1 MSLPNLLTLSRIPFL
16 FAITACLLLPTP
28 GPSLALVFFIVA
40 AITDWA
46 DGWLARRTGD
56 VSDFGKLMDAL
67 ADKILMVGMLVVL
80 LSAGLL
86 PIWCL
91 FLVLLILAREFWVTG
106 LRLVAAA
113 RGVVLAAENLG
124 KYKTVFQI
132 LAIALLLLAQALSA
146 DFGLPSGGGAVSF
159 FDAAG
164 IAAFLA
170 ATALTV
176 VSGSVYLW
184 KYRSLMGLGGGAAR

>member
-16 FAITACLLLPTP
+16 FAITACLLLPSP
-28 GPSLALVFFIVA
+28 GPSLALFFFILA
-40 AITDWA
+40 AVTDWA
-46 DGWLARRTGD
+46 DGWLARKKGD

-80 LSAGLL
+80 LTAGLL
-86 PIWCL
+86 PVWCL

-132 LAIALLLLAQALSA
+132 LAIALLLLMRALTA
-146 DFGLPSGGGAVSF
+146 DFRLAPDGGTVSF
-159 FDAAG
+159 VEGAG
-164 IAAFLA
+164 IAAFLV

-184 KYRSLMGLGGGAAR
+184 KYRSLMGLGGEAAR

>member
-16 FAITACLLLPTP
+16 FAITACLFLPTP
-28 GPSLALVFFIVA
+28 GPSLALIFFIVA

-46 DGWLARRTGD
+46 DGWLARKTGD
-56 VSDFGKLMDAL
+56 ISDFGKLMDAL
-67 ADKILMVGMLVVL
+67 ADKILMVGMLVVML
-80 LSAGLL
+80 AAELL
-86 PIWCL
+86 PVWCL
-91 FLVLLILAREFWVTG
+91 FPVLLILAREFWVTG

-132 LAIALLLLAQALSA
+132 IAVALLLLGHALVT
-146 DFGLPSGGGAVSF
+146 DFRLPPERGAAAF
-159 FDAAG
+159 LNGAG
-164 IAAFLA
+164 IAAFLV
-170 ATALTV
+170 ATTLTV

-184 KYRSLMGLGGGAAR
+184 KYRSLMGLGEKAAR

>member
-28 GPSLALVFFIVA
+28 GPSLALLFFIVA
-40 AITDWA
+40 AVTDWA
-46 DGWLARRTGD
+46 DGWLARKTGEI
-56 VSDFGKLMDAL
+56 SDFGKLMDAL

-80 LSAGLL
+80 LAAGLL
-86 PIWCL
+86 PVWCL
-91 FLVLLILAREFWVTG
+91 FLVLLILTREFWVTG

-132 LAIALLLLAQALSA
+132 LAIALLLLADALA
-146 DFGLPSGGGAVSF
+146 RDFGLSPESGAVLF
-159 FDAAG
+159 VDGTG
-164 IAAFLA
+164 IAAFLI

-176 VSGSVYLW
+176 VSGAVYLW
-184 KYRSLMGLGGGAAR
+184 KYRSLMGLGEKAAR

>member
-16 FAITACLLLPTP
+16 FAITACLLLPSP
-28 GPSLALVFFIVA
+28 GPSLALFFFIMA
-40 AITDWA
+40 AVTDWA
-46 DGWLARRTGD
+46 DGWLARKKGD

-80 LSAGLL
+80 LTAGLL
-86 PIWCL
+86 PVWCL

-132 LAIALLLLAQALSA
+132 LAIALLLLMRSLTA
-146 DFGLPSGGGAVSF
+146 DFRLAPDGGTVSF
-159 FDAAG
+159 VEGAG
-164 IAAFLA
+164 IAAFLV

-184 KYRSLMGLGGGAAR
+184 KYRSLMGLGGEAAR